1 MHRYRRI
8 KKTKYSVRKKLILAN
23 DNLFRQIIRI
33 RDRVCQKTGKTTNLQ
48 VAHFWRRNILRT
60 RWNMDNAC
68 LLQGGDMQYQAT
80 RIYADVLLRLADL
93 PRTIKTP
100 E

>member
-1 MHRYRRI
+1 
-8 KKTKYSVRKKLILAN
+8 
-23 DNLFRQIIRI
+23 
-33 RDRVCQKTGKTTNLQ
+33 
-48 VAHFWRRNILRT
+48 
-60 RWNMDNAC
+60 
-68 LLQGGDMQYQAT
+68 LQGGDMQYQAT